1 MLSASDLA
9 ILGRVALAAA
19 LGLAIGLERMAVGAP
34 VPRAHSG
41 LVAMTTAMLT
51 AVSVDAY
58 GLESSRV
65 VQGLVTGMGFLGAG
79 IILHSAGGQ
88 IHGLTTAAGLW
99 AVGGVGIVVGSGRVL
114 LGVRRR
120 RSIYAFVALSDSP
133 LIRWALQWG
142 AEHKA
147 ARPHGRPPGRLT
159 TFPMARRRS
168 DASTLATTDNKE

>member
-9 ILGRVALAAA
+9 ILGRVALAAV

-34 VPRAHSG
+34 VRARTLA

-99 AVGGVGIVVGSGRVL
+99 AVGGVGIVVGSGRLLLAVL
-114 LGVRRR
+114 LTVL
-120 RSIYAFVALSDSP
+120 IYAFVALSDSP

-142 AEHKA
+142 AEHKGGPA
-147 ARPHGRPPGRLT
+147 TRTATGPANNVSDGEATERRP
-159 TFPMARRRS
+159 
-168 DASTLATTDNKE
+168 TLATTDDKE